1 MITLNC
7 YKTQATF
14 LSIRVY
20 WHSFPGMGSD
30 LLLGCSKFYISFC
43 FFHPVCLAFTQHSGP
58 SLQIAFPAAEKG
70 LDFQEAQ
77 PSLLNTKWFLLS
89 EMRTSNILQNL
100 SVWMGLRA
108 TSKGLWAFVV
118 VWFFFC
124 NRLWNG
130 SWHCFSCDIVAW
142 IGTTG
147 LWDSPL
153 MSAPQ
158 HPFPALPCTVLST
171 RPPCL
176 REDTM
181 CRCGNKS
188 D

>member
-1 MITLNC
+1 MCIDILFLAWAQIYFFDAVSFIFPSAFFILFAWHLLNTLDPLC
-7 YKTQATF
+7 K
-14 LSIRVY
+14 I
-20 WHSFPGMGSD
+20 
-30 LLLGCSKFYISFC
+30 
-43 FFHPVCLAFTQHSGP
+43 AFT
-58 SLQIAFPAAEKG
+58 AAERGSTSKKPNPPC
-70 LDFQEAQ
+70 ER
-77 PSLLNTKWFLLS
+77 NTKWFLLS

-108 TSKGLWAFVV
+108 TSKGLWAFAV
-118 VWFFFC
+118 VWFFFG

-130 SWHCFSCDIVAW
+130 SWHCFSCDSVAW

-153 MSAPQ
+153 MSALQ
-158 HPFPALPCTVLST
+158 HPFPALPCTILWT
-171 RPPCL
+171 HPPCV
-176 REDTM
+176 RGDTM